1 MENNYIGKG
10 GSPDLVDVVDV
21 GRDAHSEG
29 SGFIFWHCILDEH
42 FFTYFC
48 CKNCIVCLKRPKKRK
63 RGRGWPIKGLYR

>member
-29 SGFIFWHCILDEH
+29 IGFIF
-42 FFTYFC
+42 C
-48 CKNCIVCLKRPKKRK
+48 CVQGVSFIDNEA
-63 RGRGWPIKGLYR
+63 